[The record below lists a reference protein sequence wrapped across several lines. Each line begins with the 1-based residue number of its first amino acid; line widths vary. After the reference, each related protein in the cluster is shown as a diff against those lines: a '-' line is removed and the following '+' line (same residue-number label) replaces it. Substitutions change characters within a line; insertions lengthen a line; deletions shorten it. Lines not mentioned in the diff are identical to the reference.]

1 MRAHPLGLSLFASR
15 LLVAPQAWAQ
25 VYKCVDAAGS
35 TVYSQSPCPP
45 GQSAKV
51 LSRKPAA
58 VPDAPATK
66 GGAKPAANP
75 EQEYRKRQ
83 KEREEADKKANE
95 QSAEAKQRQEQ
106 CARARESVAQYEM
119 GGRFSGMNEK
129 GERYFMDENQ
139 IAQAK
144 ARAQALVTESCK

>member
-1 MRAHPLGLSLFASR
+1 M

-83 KEREEADKKANE
+83 KEREEADKKAAE
-95 QSAEAKQRQEQ
+95 QSADAKRREEN
-106 CARARESVAQYEM
+106 CARARQQVAQYDL
-119 GGRFSGMNEK
+119 GGRQTGINDK
-129 GERYFMDENQ
+129 GERYFLDDSQ
-139 IAQAK
+139 ISQGK
-144 ARAQALVTESCK
+144 ARAQASVGEWCK